1 MAKGFKDSNNK
12 FHPITDYK
20 KGVRKSRDQKAKLE
34 GVRMK
39 RYARSDSS
47 LEKMFEVKT
56 VVTEKDKDFEFDR
69 FASSVTDFGSADIAT
84 AVEKFQE
91 VGLSGS
97 ELADAVRQW
106 ADDTG
111 TDLND
116 VDVVSVAYDH
126 ILQEARNE
134 IITVLDFDIVNDI
147 EGGTEF
153 YVAGNFMATS
163 YDYSQEAVD
172 QLKDKLKK
180 ASKSDLQMLSENIFV
195 RSFLTDVDVFR

>member
-1 MAKGFKDSNNK
+1 MKGHMQDGQ
-12 FHPITDYK
+12 FHPHTEYK
-20 KGVRKSRDQKAKLE
+20 KGTRKSRDQSAKTE

-47 LEKMFEVKT
+47 LEKMFEFKT
-56 VVTEKDKDFEFDR
+56 VVTDKDKDFEFDR
-69 FASSVTDFGSADIAT
+69 FASSITDFGSADIAT

-97 ELADAVRQW
+97 ELADAVREF

-126 ILQEARNE
+126 ILQNARNE
-134 IITVLDFDIVNDI
+134 ISSVLDFDIVNDI

-172 QLKDKLKK
+172 QLRDVLKK

-195 RSFLTDVDVFR
+195 RSFLSDVDVFQ

>member
-1 MAKGFKDSNNK
+1 MKGFKDSNNK
-12 FHPITDYK
+12 FHPITQS
-20 KGVRKSRDQKAKLE
+20 KGVRKSRDQSAKITGVKIERKARVPEK
-34 GVRMK
+34 
-39 RYARSDSS
+39 SI
-47 LEKMFEVKT
+47 EKMFEFKT
-56 VVTEKDKDFEFDR
+56 VVTDKDKDFEFDR
-69 FASSVTDFGSADIAT
+69 FASSITDFGSGDIAT

-97 ELADAVRQW
+97 ELADAVREFS
-106 ADDTG
+106 DDTG

-116 VDVVSVAYDH
+116 VDVVFVAYDH
-126 ILQEARNE
+126 ILQNARNE
-134 IITVLDFDIVNDI
+134 ISSVLDFDIVNDI

-172 QLKDKLKK
+172 QLRDVLKK

-195 RSFLTDVDVFR
+195 KSFLSDVDVF